1 MRFRVT
7 ISNHIT
13 QELDKLTGFHAAWA
27 EHFAKNNLH
36 GDIYNYSIQ
45 IVIHSIDLFFKQE
58 SVQPQVHFFSLCK
71 IESMWEKIQK

>member
-27 EHFAKNNLH
+27 EHFAKT
-36 GDIYNYSIQ
+36 IYIGTFTIIQ
-45 IVIHSIDLFFKQE
+45 IVIHSIDLFFKQK
-58 SVQPQVHFFSLCK
+58 SVQSQVHFFSLCK